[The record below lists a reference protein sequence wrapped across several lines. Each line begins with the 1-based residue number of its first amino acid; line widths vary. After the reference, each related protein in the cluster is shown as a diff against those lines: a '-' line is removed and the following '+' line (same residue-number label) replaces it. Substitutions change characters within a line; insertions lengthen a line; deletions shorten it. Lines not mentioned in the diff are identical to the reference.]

1 MDCGNWQER
10 QLSHNYSLKC
20 CNEVCKLCSKPLKFI
35 SDGAPC
41 AVKAARTVRSGG
53 KSGDN
58 FKGLPIAISLQ
69 ITRGQ
74 ATDGRRWCHSAG
86 SEGDPP
92 SVWSARLM
100 YG

>member
-35 SDGAPC
+35 SDGTPC
-41 AVKAARTVRSGG
+41 AVKAACTVRSGG

-58 FKGLPIAISLQ
+58 FKGLPIAI
-69 ITRGQ
+69 
-74 ATDGRRWCHSAG
+74 RRKVPGHEAVHG
-86 SEGDPP
+86 
-92 SVWSARLM
+92 
-100 YG
+100 